1 MTVLKK
7 RSYIIGLGVFLL
19 ATLAAGGWY
28 YASRQTKA
36 PVTKTATVTR
46 GDIITAVSA
55 TGTIVPVDS
64 VNIGSKITGTISE
77 MRVQENQ
84 PVKEGD
90 ILCVLDDLRYQAQV
104 KAARAQLNRSVANL
118 AQLEAGSRPQEV
130 IRDQSSLRR
139 TESKLQN
146 ARMTLERRQQLFA
159 LGAIS
164 HQDLDTAQ
172 TDYDAAEADYQTA
185 VQQLSMTREGSRAE
199 QVQMAR
205 AQVEQDEANLE
216 NEEAS
221 LRETVI
227 RAPMSGVVVGK
238 PMPKGQTVQVSTSTA
253 QVIMQLADLTQMQ
266 VEALVD
272 ETDIGRIREGQDATF
287 TVDAYPGKQFTG
299 KVTRIS
305 SAATT
310 QQNVV
315 FYTVT
320 VQVDNREGLLKPTMT
335 ARVTI
340 QTGRA
345 DNVLMVPNNAVKD
358 RNGVKTVQ
366 ILRDGKTVQQ
376 KVKIGLNNDETVEI
390 TEGLQEGDVVVIS
403 SVAGT
408 NSQRQGGGM
417 MPLRIR

>member
-7 RSYIIGLGVFLL
+7 RIYIMGLCVFLL
-19 ATLAAGGWY
+19 ASLAAGGWY
-28 YASRQTKA
+28 YASKQTKA
-36 PVTKTATVTR
+36 PVTKTVTVTR

-55 TGTIVPVDS
+55 TGTIVPVNS

-104 KAARAQLNRSVANL
+104 KSARAQLNRSAANL
-118 AQLEAGSRPQEV
+118 ALMEAGSRPQEI

-139 TESKLQN
+139 AESKLQN
-146 ARMTLERRQQLFA
+146 ARTNLERRQQLFA
-159 LGAIS
+159 MGAIS
-164 HQDLDTAQ
+164 RQDLDTAQ
-172 TDYDAAEADYQTA
+172 TEYDAAEADYQTA
-185 VQQLSMTREGSRAE
+185 LQQLSMTQEGSRAE
-199 QVQMAR
+199 EIQMAR

-216 NEEAS
+216 NQEAS

-335 ARVTI
+335 ARVNI

-345 DNVLMVPNNAVKD
+345 DNVLMLPNNAVKD

-366 ILRDGKTVQQ
+366 VLRDGKTVQQ
-376 KVKIGLNNDETVEI
+376 KVKIGLNNDEMVEI

-403 SVAGT
+403 SVTST
-408 NSQRQGGGM
+408 NAQRQRSGI
-417 MPLRIR
+417 MPLRLR

>member
-1 MTVLKK
+1 M
-7 RSYIIGLGVFLL
+7 
-19 ATLAAGGWY
+19 
-28 YASRQTKA
+28 
-36 PVTKTATVTR
+36 
-46 GDIITAVSA
+46 
-55 TGTIVPVDS
+55 
-64 VNIGSKITGTISE
+64 
-77 MRVQENQ
+77 
-84 PVKEGD
+84 
-90 ILCVLDDLRYQAQV
+90 
-104 KAARAQLNRSVANL
+104 
-118 AQLEAGSRPQEV
+118 
-130 IRDQSSLRR
+130 
-139 TESKLQN
+139 
-146 ARMTLERRQQLFA
+146 
-159 LGAIS
+159 
-164 HQDLDTAQ
+164 
-172 TDYDAAEADYQTA
+172 
-185 VQQLSMTREGSRAE
+185 SMTQEGSRAE

-272 ETDIGRIREGQDATF
+272 ETDIGRIKEGQDATF